1 MIAAAMQTY
10 NTSIGLVNFKSFYFT
25 RLLNVFDGDNFRSF
39 KLICPKCRRVN
50 IFSVC
55 TC

>member
-1 MIAAAMQTY
+1 MARGAKDISNYLILQLLY
-10 NTSIGLVNFKSFYFT
+10 
-25 RLLNVFDGDNFRSF
+25 RLLDVFDGDDFRSF

-50 IFSVC
+50 IFFVC